1 MGQEASWSSS
11 LLLRL
16 EATASSA
23 EESVVKTTLKTTRK
37 RRLILLFFVTPCARP
52 LIGVDMV
59 VTTHENIKNVALYF
73 VCRFLVTF
81 VTKQGSG
88 GRDLLPPLARHCT
101 RMDCFRVAAA
111 KTRLTMTMPPNLQQ
125 HKSKTQNCTT
135 KTK

>member
-59 VTTHENIKNVALYF
+59 VTHEKINKIKNVAFCTLYVDF
-73 VCRFLVTF
+73 
-81 VTKQGSG
+81 
-88 GRDLLPPLARHCT
+88 
-101 RMDCFRVAAA
+101 
-111 KTRLTMTMPPNLQQ
+111 
-125 HKSKTQNCTT
+125 
-135 KTK
+135 